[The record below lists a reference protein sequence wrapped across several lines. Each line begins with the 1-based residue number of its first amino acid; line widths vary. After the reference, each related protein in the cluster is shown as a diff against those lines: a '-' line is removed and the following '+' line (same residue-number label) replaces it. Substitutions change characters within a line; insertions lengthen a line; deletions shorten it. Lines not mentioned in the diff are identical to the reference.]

1 MTGRRPFKT
10 LTKAF
15 SPERRLRIDRTKAEL
30 LAGIE
35 QATLA
40 DLREALKVSQE
51 QLASALQRS
60 QPAIAQMESRTD
72 MKIST
77 LRETI
82 EALGGKLELLAH
94 FPSGDISITRLGE
107 NPDRQ

>member
-1 MTGRRPFKT
+1 MTGRRPFNT
-10 LTKAF
+10 LTKNL
-15 SPERRLRIDRTKAEL
+15 SPERRVRIDKKKAEL

-35 QATLA
+35 EATLA

-51 QLASALQRS
+51 QLAAALQRS

-77 LRETI
+77 LREAI

-94 FPSGDISITRLGE
+94 FPSGDVSIANLGE
-107 NPDRQ
+107 KLDQL